1 MTEKHTKIL
10 SKYLPEE
17 LVDFA
22 FKNIRMYAID
32 FTISK
37 SRQSKLGDYRP
48 KSKQSPHRLSVN
60 GELSK
65 NRLALTFLHEL
76 AHLLATEKYGWG
88 KINAHGKEWKAEFSA
103 LILYWIRLGKLSEGD
118 QKALVLFANNPS
130 ATTRKDPFV
139 LKELKD
145 KGVNILADVKEGEN
159 FIFRK
164 QPHVKIKKNRTRS
177 LCRREND
184 QKLFLISERAEISF
198 SIS

>member
-1 MTEKHTKIL
+1 M
-10 SKYLPEE
+10 
-17 LVDFA
+17 
-22 FKNIRMYAID
+22 
-32 FTISK
+32 
-37 SRQSKLGDYRP
+37 
-48 KSKQSPHRLSVN
+48 
-60 GELSK
+60 
-65 NRLALTFLHEL
+65 
-76 AHLLATEKYGWG
+76 
-88 KINAHGKEWKAEFSA
+88 
-103 LILYWIRLGKLSEGD
+103 
-118 QKALVLFANNPS
+118 LFANNPS